1 MSILKLIRWKNLV
14 MIGMVQ
20 LLVKYAFLE
29 PLGAAVRLDTTGIII
44 LILATMCIA
53 AAGNII
59 NDIYDVETDFENKP
73 NKLII
78 GKTITEEAAYN
89 WFLIFNIV
97 GVGLGFYLSNIVN
110 KSAFFS
116 LFVITSALLY
126 MYATYLKQTVFFGN
140 LVISILVGL
149 SVLIVGFFELIP
161 SMNHLNRDTQLA
173 FFKVIFH
180 YSLFAFAINLIREI
194 VKDIED
200 FKGDSKAGIQT
211 FPVRFGI
218 KKATHFVF
226 ILTLILALI
235 VVFYVNE
242 TLYKNLMAVLY
253 FLIFIIGPLVYVA
266 IKLLTTETKKDL
278 HQVSNLLKIIMLF
291 GMLSLLLYKYILI

>member
-1 MSILKLIRWKNLV
+1 

-126 MYATYLKQTVFFGN
+126 MYATYLKQTVIFGN
-140 LVISILVGL
+140 IVIAILVGL

-180 YSLFAFAINLIREI
+180 YSLFAFSINLIREI

-242 TLYKNLMAVLY
+242 TLYKNLTAVLY
-253 FLIFIIGPLVYVA
+253 FLILIIGPLVYVA